1 MVSKGLLTWV
11 LVAEASVLSASVVL
25 LAVHSI
31 WTWWHTR
38 WSRPVLAMA
47 RAILRDALEE
57 PLPPKTA
64 VELLDSLPA
73 AVQIGVF
80 ADLAIGVAGEQR
92 QRLAAIA
99 VELGLSARA
108 EARCHS
114 RLWWRQLRGARLVTL
129 VGTGEEVMPTLLRDR
144 HPVIRAQAAEWA
156 AEHPSPALAAELVAM
171 LGDSSGLCRFAAQDS
186 LMRMGDVVAEPLVE
200 YLSARSG
207 ERVAAALSVPM
218 AALLVRYPGRVGR
231 TLEGVS
237 YTGYALPGVVV
248 ALALVFFGA
257 RYAFPVYQT
266 IWLLMFAYV
275 VLFFPVALGAVRSSL
290 LQVNPRLEEA
300 ARGLGRTPL
309 QVLVSVTGP
318 MMRPGILAGAALVFL
333 VAMKELPA
341 TLILGP
347 LGFKSL
353 ATNVWSASSEAFFAQ
368 AAVPALMLILISS
381 VPTAFLVIRGGR
393 TNA

>member
-144 HPVIRAQAAEWA
+144 YPVIRAQAAEWA

-207 ERVAAALSVPM
+207 ERVAAALSVAVGLADPRFLNPATLLCRDGSAQVRRV
-218 AALLVRYPGRVGR
+218 AATVVGALGGGRAVEVLTELLSDPAEDVRASAARSLGK
-231 TLEGVS
+231 L
-237 YTGYALPGVVV
+237 GYWPSTISLAPLLHDDAWPVRRDA
-248 ALALVFFGA
+248 ALALRAMDAPGLLVLRRSLSNGDRLASDIA
-257 RYAFPVYQT
+257 R
-266 IWLLMFAYV
+266 
-275 VLFFPVALGAVRSSL
+275 
-290 LQVNPRLEEA
+290 
-300 ARGLGRTPL
+300 
-309 QVLVSVTGP
+309 QVLDMPEALESALPVGP
-318 MMRPGILAGAALVFL
+318 
-333 VAMKELPA
+333 
-341 TLILGP
+341 
-347 LGFKSL
+347 
-353 ATNVWSASSEAFFAQ
+353 
-368 AAVPALMLILISS
+368 
-381 VPTAFLVIRGGR
+381 
-393 TNA
+393 